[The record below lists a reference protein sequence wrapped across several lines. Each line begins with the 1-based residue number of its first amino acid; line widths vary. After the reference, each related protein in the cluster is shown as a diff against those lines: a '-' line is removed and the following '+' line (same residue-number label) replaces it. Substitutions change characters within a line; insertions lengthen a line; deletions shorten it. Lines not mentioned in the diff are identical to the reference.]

1 MVCLLLR
8 RRPDPEGPIEI
19 LEKLW
24 QFPSVEISETS
35 EATPDVAPPLLIYA
49 DLLASRDPRNIELA
63 KMIKKSISIMLK
75 INQARPLD
83 PIALK
88 ILQAVKR
95 ATQESGIATMIV
107 DATARDILL
116 THVFG
121 LPVQRATAD
130 IDFAIAVKDW
140 S

>member
-1 MVCLLLR
+1 
-8 RRPDPEGPIEI
+8 
-19 LEKLW
+19 
-24 QFPSVEISETS
+24 
-35 EATPDVAPPLLIYA
+35 
-49 DLLASRDPRNIELA
+49 
-63 KMIKKSISIMLK
+63 MLK
-75 INQARPLD
+75 INPARPLD
-83 PIALK
+83 PIAPA

-107 DATARDILL
+107 GATARDILL

-140 S
+140 TRFDQLKNTLARMDGFYASKKLQSRLYYNENPDNAEVAYPLASRSHKA